1 MPTRILYISRS
12 ADLAGSERQLA
23 LILRGLDRKRF
34 EPLVLCPGEGSFTQL
49 LRSAGEQ
56 VLVVPPL
63 TGLRKLT
70 FPLFV
75 LPRLLRREG
84 IDLIHLHAT
93 RFCSIGGRLARVPV
107 VEAITMSRAIP
118 QAFLSRR
125 PWADR
130 FFSSF
135 PRVLLVPSQHQRDE
149 LIARGIPASKIH
161 VLYNSVWPQLHTW
174 IASPDRAGVRAELG
188 LSSDT
193 PLVGVFGRLEPQK
206 GIADFLNAAALVAIR
221 DERVHFLVCGE
232 GGLREALL
240 SHRDALGL
248 QERVHFLGF
257 QTEVYRWL
265 TALDLS
271 VQSSVW
277 EPLSNHVIESM
288 TAGIPIVATDVGGT
302 AEAVL
307 DERSGLLVPPG
318 NPQRMAEAMV
328 RLLNDARLRVQLG
341 EEARRQAQVQFSP
354 EQMAETVRLAYSH
367 AVARGCPKR

>member
-12 ADLAGSERQLA
+12 AELAGSERQLA
-23 LILRGLDRKRF
+23 LILRSLDRKRF

-63 TGLRKLT
+63 TGLRKLS
-70 FPLFV
+70 FPLLV

-84 IDLIHLHAT
+84 IGLIHLHAT
-93 RFCSIGGRLARVPV
+93 RFCSIGGRLAGVPV

-135 PRVLLVPSQHQRDE
+135 PRILLVPSQHQRDE
-149 LIARGIPASKIH
+149 LIARGIPASKIL
-161 VLYNSVWPQLHTW
+161 VLYNSVWPKLHAW
-174 IASPDRAGVRAELG
+174 IATPDRAGVRAELG

-206 GIADFLNAAALVAIR
+206 GIADFLDAAALVASR
-221 DERVHFLVCGE
+221 HERVHFLVCGE
-232 GGLREALL
+232 GGLRGALL

-265 TALDLS
+265 TALDLT
-271 VQSSVW
+271 VQSSLW

-288 TAGIPIVATDVGGT
+288 TAGIPIVATNVGGT

-341 EEARRQAQVQFSP
+341 EEARRQAQVQFSR

-367 AVARGCPKR
+367 AVAK

>member
-70 FPLFV
+70 FPIFV

-93 RFCSIGGRLARVPV
+93 RFCSIGGRLAGVPV

-130 FFSSF
+130 IFSSF

-161 VLYNSVWPQLHTW
+161 VLYNSVWPQLHT
-174 IASPDRAGVRAELG
+174 
-188 LSSDT
+188 
-193 PLVGVFGRLEPQK
+193 
-206 GIADFLNAAALVAIR
+206 
-221 DERVHFLVCGE
+221 
-232 GGLREALL
+232 
-240 SHRDALGL
+240 
-248 QERVHFLGF
+248 
-257 QTEVYRWL
+257 
-265 TALDLS
+265 
-271 VQSSVW
+271 
-277 EPLSNHVIESM
+277 
-288 TAGIPIVATDVGGT
+288 
-302 AEAVL
+302 
-307 DERSGLLVPPG
+307 
-318 NPQRMAEAMV
+318 
-328 RLLNDARLRVQLG
+328 
-341 EEARRQAQVQFSP
+341 
-354 EQMAETVRLAYSH
+354 
-367 AVARGCPKR
+367 